1 MLRGRTIQKRN
12 TKRIF
17 SAPWNLRTN
26 RTMVRKI
33 MIKLMHLRLLCGWAQ
48 SFFILWQVNSSVTRR
63 KQYYLQRF
71 STEKIFP
78 CENTKIFPDQQD
90 WNVRFKCIHRAFISI
105 LNLPKLFASTYP
117 PNIFERGQR
126 FKRPWGLS

>member
-78 CENTKIFPDQQD
+78 CENTKLFPDQQD
-90 WNVRFKCIHRAFISI
+90 WNVKASNAFTEHLFLFWISLNCLPQHI
-105 LNLPKLFASTYP
+105 LPTFLREVK
-117 PNIFERGQR
+117 
-126 FKRPWGLS
+126 GLTGPGL